1 MKWYIFNHIPISQ
14 QEAFNTYKEAM
25 VTYEKALKLYKWQER
40 HIDLFDDIIDL
51 FIFRH
56 KPVISYRA

>member
-14 QEAFNTYKEAM
+14 QEAFNTYEEAM

-51 FIFRH
+51 FIFHH
-56 KPVISYRA
+56 KPVIPYRA